1 MFISIKRK
9 IGSLLSFIGFSL
21 LLGMAGAD
29 DVAVLEGAH
38 GPMLPLVLKGIL
50 FLSMMAVGAV
60 LIGGASDESSN

>member
-1 MFISIKRK
+1 MFISIRRK
-9 IGSLLSFIGFSL
+9 IGSLLSFIGFTL
-21 LLGMAGAD
+21 LLSMAGAD
-29 DVAVLEGAH
+29 DVAVMEGAH